1 MATNCLQIYE
11 DPFTFMSKKGT
22 NNITFIIINDTKRDL
37 NLIVWTQTNLAATP
51 AHFDPLSLLVP
62 KVPQKDGD
70 AHMRSTEDISV
81 FLLNLANPLPG
92 ISETFQH
99 RETIHN
105 F

>member
-1 MATNCLQIYE
+1 MNCLQRYE
-11 DPFTFMSKKGT
+11 DPFTLMSKEGT
-22 NNITFIIINDTKRDL
+22 NTITFIIINDTKKDL
-37 NLIVWTQTNLAATP
+37 NLIVQTQTNLAATT

-70 AHMRSTEDISV
+70 AHMRSTEGISV
-81 FLLNLANPLPG
+81 FLLNLANPLAG
-92 ISETFQH
+92 VSETFQH